1 MTAHMEKGPAIHG
14 NDLKDLRSGISAI
27 RRKLDSQ
34 KIIDEVN
41 IERLG
46 ITVGKEVRRM
56 ERNFLS
62 SSAAALLVAPI
73 LPFILH
79 SFCGFSWWLCG
90 TFGLLEALAAIDFY
104 CKYRRLHKID
114 FAGTP
119 VIRCGKELALYRQ
132 WVRRQQKRRLPFA
145 AAICLWVLAETLF
158 FIEEEF
164 MTTVLA
170 GIGIIAVALTVL
182 VPQYKA
188 QSRAIDNFCAQV
200 EEFSR
205 KEDEVPKQ

>member
-104 CKYRRLHKID
+104 CKYRRLHKI
-114 FAGTP
+114 
-119 VIRCGKELALYRQ
+119 E
-132 WVRRQQKRRLPFA
+132 VRRQQKRRLPFA

-205 KEDEVPKQ
+205 KEDEAPKQ

>member
-1 MTAHMEKGPAIHG
+1 MEKGPAIHG

-56 ERNFLS
+56 
-62 SSAAALLVAPI
+62 V
-73 LPFILH
+73 ILH

-164 MTTVLA
+164 MTTVLT

-205 KEDEVPKQ
+205 KEDEAPKQ

>member
-14 NDLKDLRSGISAI
+14 NDLEDLRSGISAI

-46 ITVGKEVRRM
+46 RTVGKEVRRM

-132 WVRRQQKRRLPFA
+132 WVRRQRKRRLPFS
-145 AAICLWVLAETLF
+145 AAICLWIMAEALFVVDDEFKVNVLVWT
-158 FIEEEF
+158 
-164 MTTVLA
+164 
-170 GIGIIAVALTVL
+170 IAVVALAIL
-182 VPQYKA
+182 IPKYKA

-205 KEDEVPKQ
+205 KEDEAPKQ

>member
-1 MTAHMEKGPAIHG
+1 MEKGPAIHG

-114 FAGTP
+114 FAGT
-119 VIRCGKELALYRQ
+119 
-132 WVRRQQKRRLPFA
+132 
-145 AAICLWVLAETLF
+145 
-158 FIEEEF
+158 
-164 MTTVLA
+164 
-170 GIGIIAVALTVL
+170 VL

-205 KEDEVPKQ
+205 KEDEAPKQ

>member
-14 NDLKDLRSGISAI
+14 NDLEDLRSGISAI

-104 CKYRRLHKID
+104 CKYRKLHKID

-119 VIRCGKELALYRQ
+119 IIQCGKELALYRQ
-132 WVRRQQKRRLPFA
+132 WVRRQRKRRLPFS
-145 AAICLWVLAETLF
+145 AAICLWIMAEALFVVDDEFKVNVLVWT
-158 FIEEEF
+158 
-164 MTTVLA
+164 
-170 GIGIIAVALTVL
+170 IAVVALAIL
-182 VPQYKA
+182 IPKYKA

-200 EEFSR
+200 DEFSGMACNNMQQ
-205 KEDEVPKQ
+205 E

>member
-62 SSAAALLVAPI
+62 SSAAALVVAPI

-104 CKYRRLHKID
+104 CKYRR
-114 FAGTP
+114 
-119 VIRCGKELALYRQ
+119 
-132 WVRRQQKRRLPFA
+132 VRRQQKRRLPFA

-205 KEDEVPKQ
+205 KEDEAPKQ

>member
-62 SSAAALLVAPI
+62 SSAAWLPYCRLYCTPSADSPGGSAGHSDFLRLLQQSTSTANTGDSIKSTSPAP
-73 LPFILH
+73 
-79 SFCGFSWWLCG
+79 
-90 TFGLLEALAAIDFY
+90 
-104 CKYRRLHKID
+104 R
-114 FAGTP
+114 
-119 VIRCGKELALYRQ
+119 
-132 WVRRQQKRRLPFA
+132 
-145 AAICLWVLAETLF
+145 
-158 FIEEEF
+158 
-164 MTTVLA
+164 
-170 GIGIIAVALTVL
+170 
-182 VPQYKA
+182 
-188 QSRAIDNFCAQV
+188 
-200 EEFSR
+200 
-205 KEDEVPKQ
+205 